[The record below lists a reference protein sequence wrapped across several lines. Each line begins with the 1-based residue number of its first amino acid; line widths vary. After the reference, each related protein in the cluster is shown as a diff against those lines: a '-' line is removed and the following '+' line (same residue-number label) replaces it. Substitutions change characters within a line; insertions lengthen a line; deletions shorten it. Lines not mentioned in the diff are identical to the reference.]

1 MAYCLYSSFFR
12 WFGDKEIKT
21 FQWNFAWE
29 VAMEIWAWKGC
40 SFEAS
45 DRGEIWMCMGRL
57 VYYFSFWLWSTDVAP
72 KVPHPRPMR
81 RDARDAAA
89 RAFGRVP
96 PRHATWFLVS
106 FSRLAPMRLRLWPI
120 RFESGQLGPY
130 WPESA
135 VSADSSRNS
144 KKKKNGAK
152 RTVWAK
158 Y

>member
-81 RDARDAAA
+81 QDVRDAAA
-89 RAFGRVP
+89 HASGRVM
-96 PRHATWFLVS
+96 PRGFWSVLAD
-106 FSRLAPMRLRLWPI
+106 SRRCG
-120 RFESGQLGPY
+120 FNSGQFALNRANLGRIDLNRPY
-130 WPESA
+130 RPIKAEIQ
-135 VSADSSRNS
+135 
-144 KKKKNGAK
+144 KKKKKGAK
-152 RTVWAK
+152 RTVWTK
-158 Y
+158 S